1 MIPVIIAAAAGA
13 VVGGVAVAALSDD
26 DDKQPSSEQQ
36 TKRIL
41 SESQLPSAVK
51 HKLEKKR
58 HDNSDDDT
66 AIDFV
71 EIENMLSRPRRSNA
85 GIKNALQQLEQQAV
99 NQRDA
104 FTMNKVAIY
113 YGKIH
118 EHNDADRCFE
128 LGKKFAR
135 G

>member
-1 MIPVIIAAAAGA
+1 MATGA
-13 VVGGVAVAALSDD
+13 ILLSDD
-26 DDKQPSSEQQ
+26 DDKQPSTEQQ
-36 TKRIL
+36 TKRVL
-41 SESQLPSAVK
+41 SESQLPPYVK
-51 HKLEKKR
+51 KKLEMKR
-58 HDNSDDDT
+58 RDNADDDT
-66 AIDFV
+66 AIDFK

-85 GIKNALQQLEQQAV
+85 GIKNVLQQLEQQAV